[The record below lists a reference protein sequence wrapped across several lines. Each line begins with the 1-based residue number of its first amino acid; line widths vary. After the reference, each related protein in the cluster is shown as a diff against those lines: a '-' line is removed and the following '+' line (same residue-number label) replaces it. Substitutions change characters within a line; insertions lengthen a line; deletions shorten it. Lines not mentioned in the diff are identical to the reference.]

1 MQNFGLYI
9 HIPFCQRKCKYC
21 DFTSFDKCDENTKT
35 KYIDCLI
42 HEIMC
47 RGTGHRALSQN
58 AQFPMSNQMPIITTI
73 YIGGRNT
80 INIITRRY

>member
-1 MQNFGLYI
+1 MQNLGIYI

-42 HEIMC
+42 KEIGR
-47 RGTGHRALSQN
+47 RGTMHRALETN
-58 AQFPMSNQMPIITTI
+58 VKFCMSNDIPPITTI
-73 YIGGRNT
+73 YIGGRNP
-80 INIITRRY
+80 INIISREY